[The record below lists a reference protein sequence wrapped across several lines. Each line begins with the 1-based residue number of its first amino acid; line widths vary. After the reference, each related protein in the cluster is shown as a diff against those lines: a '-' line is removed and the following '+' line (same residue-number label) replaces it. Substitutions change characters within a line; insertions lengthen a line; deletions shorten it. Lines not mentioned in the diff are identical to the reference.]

1 MNTTPTPTPSLASR
15 LNDLP
20 IPAVERA
27 RYMRELAQAEA
38 FADDIV
44 DLVRDA
50 HALVASLRAWLARRR
65 PSFAR

>member
-1 MNTTPTPTPSLASR
+1 MNTTRTPSLASR

-20 IPAVERA
+20 IPAAERA
-27 RYMRELAQAEA
+27 RYVRELAHAEA

-44 DLVRDA
+44 HLVRDA
-50 HALVASLRAWLARRR
+50 HELLASLRGWFGRRR